1 MFFRLL
7 VFCTLGFLV
16 LAPRPVVADT
26 YLTLESATAGPIEG
40 DVTDP
45 GHEDTIEVFSFSQA
59 SVVAIDPL
67 TGLPSGKK
75 QYFPLRLRKASDAAT
90 IDMMAALDRIDTL
103 SRFQLLVVS
112 PSGTGTLQVDLL
124 GASLLSVDI
133 GIEGGGVMEET
144 WTVAYDRIRWEDL
157 VTGEIYEDTM
167 QSTSIENGLPEDLA
181 RVATVPNPTSGPTE
195 FSFRVPAAGY
205 VSIDVFDFRGRRVAR
220 VYEGSSFRSE
230 GVVAWNGRDDA
241 GREIASGVYLV
252 KMRAG
257 EWLTTQK
264 LTVVR

>member
-1 MFFRLL
+1 MSGLPVRN
-7 VFCTLGFLV
+7 V
-16 LAPRPVVADT
+16 PRCPRTD
-26 YLTLESATAGPIEG
+26 E
-40 DVTDP
+40 DP
-45 GHEDTIEVFSFSQA
+45 GQPGGPPVAPTRADRVEIHASDGELLQ
-59 SVVAIDPL
+59 SVV
-67 TGLPSGKK
+67 
-75 QYFPLRLRKASDAAT
+75 LRLDTRTVNGVIVDAMS

-103 SRFQLLVVS
+103 SR
-112 PSGTGTLQVDLL
+112 
-124 GASLLSVDI
+124 
-133 GIEGGGVMEET
+133 
-144 WTVAYDRIRWEDL
+144 
-157 VTGEIYEDTM
+157 EDTM
-167 QSTSIENGLPEDLA
+167 QSTSIENGLPEGLA

-195 FSFRVPAAGY
+195 FSFRVPTAGY

-220 VYEGSSFRSE
+220 VYEGSSYRSE